1 MARSYTHVI
10 ASMDTGLD
18 DALALAVLLADKT
31 ITLEA
36 VVATYGNVAMPTA
49 ARNTRAVL
57 ELLGSSAPVYE
68 GSSMPLWADAF
79 IPDAGCATFHGNNGL
94 GDVNPRDYGATFS
107 CSSSAE
113 AGFPSAVTDPSRLSV
128 GGYDGYDPHAN
139 PSGAYSKQEFQH
151 WIGVLNKTFS
161 LAAVPPAVPSAE
173 PPVEPPTEPPAA
185 TQQSKTAVPK
195 RLQHRMSRGVQAI
208 IDAVRTYRHEIAVLT
223 CGPLTDLATALY
235 FAPDIAPYLHV
246 VAMAGAYMTPGN
258 CYDGVCE
265 TNSIQDPEAL
275 DYVCKAGIDLRLI
288 GLDVTHQ
295 CLLGE
300 NAVSALERLGNRGA
314 FFAAL
319 AQFSIRANREADP
332 LFAQGMPLHDPLAAY
347 ALLNENVCSYFAT
360 PIQVNTV
367 TGDFQGVRGRT
378 VGDPYRIGEQHSTRV
393 ALGVQRQ
400 ASERILSLI
409 EQACRG

>member
-1 MARSYTHVI
+1 MTRSYTRVI

-18 DALALAVLLADKT
+18 DALALAVLLADKAVT
-31 ITLEA
+31 VEA
-36 VVATYGNVAMPTA
+36 VVATYGNVSMPTA

-57 ELLGSSAPVYE
+57 ELFGSAAPVYE

-79 IPDAGCATFHGNNGL
+79 IPDAGCATFHGSNGL
-94 GDVNPRDYGATFS
+94 GDVNPYDYGATLS
-107 CSSSAE
+107 CDSSVE
-113 AGFPSAVTDPSRLSV
+113 TDFPSTVTDPSRLSV

-139 PSGAYSKQEFQH
+139 PSGAYSKQEYQR
-151 WIGVLNKTFS
+151 WITALNKTFS
-161 LAAVPPAVPSAE
+161 PSAVPSAE
-173 PPVEPPTEPPAA
+173 QTVAA
-185 TQQSKTAVPK
+185 KQSKTAVPK
-195 RLQHRMSRGVQAI
+195 RLQHRMNRGVQAI

-223 CGPLTDLATALY
+223 CGPLTDIATALY

-300 NAVSALERLGNRGA
+300 SAVSALERLDNRGA

-319 AQFSIRANREADP
+319 AQFSIRANREADS

-347 ALLNENVCSYFAT
+347 ALLDENVCSYFAT